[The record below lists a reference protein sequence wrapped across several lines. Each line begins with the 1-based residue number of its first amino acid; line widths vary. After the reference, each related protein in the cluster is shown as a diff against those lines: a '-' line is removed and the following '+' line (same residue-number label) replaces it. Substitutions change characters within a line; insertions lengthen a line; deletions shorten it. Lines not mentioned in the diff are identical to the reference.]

1 MSIRLLTLLLASSMF
16 ACTPGGGP
24 ILQPGSDLSVG
35 APTAKRTLKAHAA
48 DTFRIGLK
56 EDGFVFGNANQLTV
70 DVIVSI
76 LDPAGKVLTSFDS
89 PARGPENFD
98 FETDTAG
105 VYKIVVEPF
114 EENTGDYIFTLAG
127 AEPIAKEPGVRI
139 EQLVRASLGTLDGP
153 GASIAVEKDG
163 EIIYSGGFG
172 HADLEHDAHNGSTT
186 VFHIASVSKQFTAF
200 SIAMLAD
207 QGKLSL
213 QDDIRKYLPEMH
225 DFGTPVTINHLIH
238 HTSGLRDQWNLLM
251 IAGWRLD
258 DVITR
263 KQIMRLIS
271 KQRELNFKPGDE
283 YVYCNTGYTLMAEIV
298 ARVTGES
305 FPDWT
310 NKNIFAPLGMTNT
323 LFYDD
328 HERIVPNR
336 AYSYHMGSDGFKKS
350 VLSYANAGATS
361 LFTTVEDLSKWADN
375 FDHVKVGNDNVMKM
389 MEERFVLNNGDT
401 IDYAFGQAIGKYK
414 GLKTVSHSGGDAGY
428 RSFLLRFP
436 EEHLAI
442 SVFSNF
448 ASFNPGGLSYRVADT
463 YLRDKLKEEPEE
475 EEGPRPAPS
484 PPTPFNP
491 ADVALSDFT
500 GTFYSPEL
508 ETTYSLVVVNDTLR
522 ALHQRHD
529 DRNLVP
535 ARKDEFSNN
544 FLGTVAF
551 TRGSGNK
558 VTGMKI
564 SSGRVRNLAFLKVQ

>member
-1 MSIRLLTLLLASSMF
+1 MSLRLLIVLLASSMLG
-16 ACTPGGGP
+16 CSPQGGP
-24 ILQPGSDLSVG
+24 VLQAGADLTVG
-35 APTAKRTLKAHAA
+35 TPTERRTLKAHAA
-48 DTFRIGLK
+48 DTFRLGLK
-56 EDGFVFGNANQLTV
+56 EDGFVFGNANQLSV

-76 LDPAGKVLTSFDS
+76 IDPAGKTVASFDS

-105 VYKIVVEPF
+105 VFKIVVEPF
-114 EENTGDYIFTLAG
+114 EENTGDYILTLGG
-127 AEPIAKEPGVRI
+127 AEQIASDPRERI
-139 EQLVRASLGTLDGP
+139 DQLVRASLGTLDGP
-153 GASIAVEKDG
+153 GASIAVAQDG
-163 EIIYSGGFG
+163 KIIYSGGFG
-172 HADLEHDAHNGSTT
+172 HADLEHDAHNGPAT

-213 QDDIRKYLPEMH
+213 QDDIRKYLPELH
-225 DFGTPVTINHLIH
+225 DFGTPITINHLVH

-251 IAGWRLD
+251 LAGWRLD

-310 NKNIFAPLGMTNT
+310 NKNIFAPLGMNNT

-336 AYSYHMGSDGFKKS
+336 AYSYHMGSNGFKKS

-375 FDHVKVGNDNVMKM
+375 FDHVKVGNDRVMKM

-401 IDYAFGQAIGKYK
+401 IDYAFGQSIGKYK
-414 GLKTVSHSGGDAGY
+414 GLKAVSHSGGDAGY

-436 EEHLAI
+436 DEHLAI

-448 ASFNPGGLSYRVADT
+448 ASFNPGNLSYRIADT
-463 YLRDKLKEEPEE
+463 YLADKLKEEPEKE
-475 EEGPRPAPS
+475 DGPRPAPPAS
-484 PPTPFNP
+484 APFDR
-491 ADVALSDFT
+491 ASVQLTDFT

-508 ETTYSLVVVNDTLR
+508 ETTYSLVVTDDTLR

-529 DRNLVP
+529 DRNLIP
-535 ARKDEFSNN
+535 SKKDEFSNN
-544 FLGTVAF
+544 FLGNVAF
-551 TRGSGNK
+551 TRGKANK

-564 SSGRVRNLAFLKVQ
+564 SNGRVRNLAFVKVQ